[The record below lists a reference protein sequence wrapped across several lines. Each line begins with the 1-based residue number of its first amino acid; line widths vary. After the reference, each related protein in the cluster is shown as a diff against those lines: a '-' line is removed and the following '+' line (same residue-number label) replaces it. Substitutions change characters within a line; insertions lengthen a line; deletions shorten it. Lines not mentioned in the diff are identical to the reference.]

1 MGYVIDVYLQFMYWL
16 VGKTIFGKD
25 LTQQEEVPFMVK
37 FISGFITFLSL
48 ALIVGIFVIINN

>member
-1 MGYVIDVYLQFMYWL
+1 MGYVLEVYLQFMYWL
-16 VGKTIFGKD
+16 VGRTFFGKD
-25 LTQQEEVPFMVK
+25 FTQQEEVPFMVK